1 MIFGAV
7 VFKMLKMFSEGGY
20 EDLIVP
26 MAVGIVTS
34 CISGLVA
41 VWGTIKL
48 VSTHSMMPFVVY
60 RIAVGVLMLVILA
73 AGWRENIAV

>member
-1 MIFGAV
+1 MLLAI
-7 VFKMLKMFSEGGY
+7 VFKMFSEGGY
-20 EDLIVP
+20 EELLVP
-26 MAVGIVTS
+26 LAVGIVTS

-48 VSTHSMMPFVVY
+48 VSTRNLMPFVIY

-73 AGWRENIAV
+73 FGWRENVAV